1 MNKLTITTLTL
12 AFAFTGAIAAQQPAA
27 QTTAQPAAPAQQ
39 AQTAKQLSQAE
50 TAAGKKKV
58 KKGKSKAKK
67 VVKQQEEAVTYTE
80 MRIGDPRIVYHQI
93 GTAGAQKGNTIVP
106 FYNEPIRSSKP
117 YEIRY
122 DYADFG
128 RN

>member
-1 MNKLTITTLTL
+1 MNKLAITTLTV

-27 QTTAQPAAPAQQ
+27 QPAATTTTIKTAQAQQ
-39 AQTAKQLSQAE
+39 LEQTSP
-50 TAAGKKKV
+50 AAGKKK
-58 KKGKSKAKK
+58 KAKK
-67 VVKQQEEAVTYTE
+67 NRHHKRDHGKRSAEDAVTYTE

-93 GTAGAQKGNTIVP
+93 GTSGAQKGNTIVP
-106 FYNEPIRSSKP
+106 FYNEPIRSAKP